1 MRRVI
6 LSIAVS
12 LDGFIARPDGN
23 LDWFLSGDD
32 FEVEMLALLRSVDAL
47 LFGRV
52 AYELLASYWPS
63 AGTQTA
69 GEAPGGFTSKE
80 REREFARL
88 MNETPKVVFSKTLAK
103 ANWGPVTLIRENIAE
118 EISRMKQQPGKDLVL
133 FAGAGI
139 ASTFMNLDLLDE
151 YRLVVHPI
159 VLGQGIPLV
168 KDVRQER
175 NLKLKA
181 ARTLTSGLVILQY
194 TRDRGPTSD

>member
-6 LSIAVS
+6 LSIAIS
-12 LDGFIARPDGN
+12 LDGYIARPDGN

-32 FEVEMLALLRSVDAL
+32 FEVEMLALLRSVDAM

-63 AGTQTA
+63 AGTLAA
-69 GEAPGGFTSKE
+69 GDAPGGFTSKE

-88 MNETPKVVFSKTLAK
+88 MNEIPKVVFSKTLEK
-103 ANWGPVTLIRENIAE
+103 ASWGPVTLVRENIAE
-118 EISRMKQQPGKDLVL
+118 EIARMKQQPGKDLVL

-175 NLKLKA
+175 NLKLMVAKP
-181 ARTLTSGLVILQY
+181 LTSGLVILQY
-194 TRDRGPTSD
+194 ARDRR